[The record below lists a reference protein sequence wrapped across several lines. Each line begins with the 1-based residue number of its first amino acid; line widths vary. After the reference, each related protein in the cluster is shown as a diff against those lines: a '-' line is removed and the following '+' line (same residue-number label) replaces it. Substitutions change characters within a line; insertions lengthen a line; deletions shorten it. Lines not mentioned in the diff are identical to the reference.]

1 MACSKL
7 FSGEL
12 SELTNE
18 IIQYLRKDFSTLYSC
33 ILVNRLWCRLTIPLL
48 WEDTFSIKKPKNY
61 HFIEIYLHFL
71 NEDNKAKF
79 NEYCFNNVLEFT
91 NTLFNH
97 PSFIKYLDT
106 NKICGSIVNWIS
118 TLVEIYNEKLGE
130 LVYESLLEVFIEYEV
145 NLHTFEVVLL
155 PVGIYKY
162 SIDNMRILQNQNLTC
177 NIRNLTLNF
186 FVITTQD
193 ILYLKFLYCNCKS
206 ISSFVI
212 RLPKNNDDSLLIEKV
227 ISQMIISQNDLKK
240 ILFGY
245 SNPFL
250 SLKNSNCSNTF

>member
-1 MACSKL
+1 
-7 FSGEL
+7 
-12 SELTNE
+12 
-18 IIQYLRKDFSTLYSC
+18 
-33 ILVNRLWCRLTIPLL
+33 
-48 WEDTFSIKKPKNY
+48 
-61 HFIEIYLHFL
+61 
-71 NEDNKAKF
+71 NKAKF